1 MGLYERLLKERDE
14 RRRTRRPP
22 GYPHGLG
29 SPVLERAVRR
39 RGNIVGP
46 GMLYR
51 YLHEGAGSLG
61 EAYRSHALKGEVS
74 REYAEFRAERM
85 GQSVPS

>member
-1 MGLYERLLKERDE
+1 
-14 RRRTRRPP
+14 
-22 GYPHGLG
+22 
-29 SPVLERAVRR
+29 
-39 RGNIVGP
+39 
-46 GMLYR
+46 MLYC

-61 EAYRSHALKGEVS
+61 EAYRSHALKEEVS

>member
-22 GYPHGLG
+22 GHHHGIG

-39 RGNIVGP
+39 RGDIFGP

-51 YLHEGAGSLG
+51 YLH
-61 EAYRSHALKGEVS
+61 
-74 REYAEFRAERM
+74 
-85 GQSVPS
+85 